1 VQRIRSNLRQS
12 SALAI
17 ASVALVFSLGGGVGY
32 AASNLSATTVTF
44 HPLKLIDGFK
54 ASPFAGIQYPSYAVS
69 NGVVYITGGLAK
81 GTSKSAEFAVLP
93 AGARPAHLEYLA
105 VVNDDPQAGDVY
117 LTVMPS
123 GEMTISGPAF
133 GPYQPLDGVSFPLT
147 A

>member
-1 VQRIRSNLRQS
+1 VEKIRSILKQS
-12 SALAI
+12 PALAI

-32 AASNLSATTVTF
+32 AASNMSATTVTF
-44 HPLKLIDGFK
+44 HPLKLINGFG

-81 GTSKSAEFAVLP
+81 DASKTAEFAVLP
-93 AGARPAHLEYLA
+93 KAARPAHLEYLS
-105 VVNDDPQAGDVY
+105 VVNDDPQAGDIY

-133 GPYQPLDGVSFPLT
+133 GLYQPLDGVSFPLT